1 MPSCWQIS
9 PVGGRIQIVRGRKR
23 LARRCTLAALSI
35 HSFRKGPPKPLAS
48 PRFNLPSF
56 PREQYMTSDGIFAL
70 QMSLHS
76 PVSDLITIV
85 FFRIVTI
92 MPI

>member
-1 MPSCWQIS
+1 
-9 PVGGRIQIVRGRKR
+9 
-23 LARRCTLAALSI
+23 
-35 HSFRKGPPKPLAS
+35 
-48 PRFNLPSF
+48 
-56 PREQYMTSDGIFAL
+56 MTSDGIFAL